1 MITKNPTAEEFEQ
14 SNTLRH
20 LVKRGKGVLFSGGKE
35 KLNEIAISLGY
46 DKKYPWAYEGL
57 FTSTVRWAR
66 KYPDEA
72 EAASS
77 VECEHRRRG
86 RTPAVYALDLYA
98 NWVIEDYTIAIL
110 LKMGFEVKRNGAD
123 ADRRIKSNKVTNDAD
138 LLMRIPGGRWR
149 EVELTSSYTA
159 LIAKHS
165 KFHLRDKKYPHL
177 KETKA
182 LVIQFELP
190 SGFFVM
196 FAPFYDEDKFT
207 VVHLDYFKPWKK
219 PAYEIGLKSD
229 RQKIPLGKVKEC
241 LTNNLK
247 RLDEL
252 DAAKEQMINE
262 SDPDDINDKFDE
274 ASEEFRNEWTK
285 ETLHEQQE
293 EYTADYEFA

>member
-1 MITKNPTAEEFEQ
+1 MITRNPTAEEFEK

-20 LVKRGKGVLFSGGKE
+20 LVKKGKGALFSGGKE
-35 KLNEIAISLGY
+35 KLKEIALSLGY

-57 FTSTVRWAR
+57 FTSTVKWAQ
-66 KYPDEA
+66 KYPKEA

-77 VECEHRRRG
+77 AECEHRRRG

-98 NWVIEDYTIAIL
+98 NWVIEDYTIGIL
-110 LKMGFEVKRNGAD
+110 RKMGFEVKRNGAD
-123 ADRRIKSNKVTNDAD
+123 ADRRIKSDKVTNDAD
-138 LLMRIPGGRWR
+138 LLIRVPGGKWR

-159 LIAKHS
+159 LIATYS

-177 KETKA
+177 KVAKA
-182 LVIQFELP
+182 LVMQLELP

-207 VVHLDYFKPWKK
+207 VVHLDYFKPWEK

-229 RQKIPLGKVKEC
+229 SQKIPLGKVKES
-241 LTNNLK
+241 LTENLK

-252 DAAKEQMINE
+252 DAAKERMIDE
-262 SDPDDINDKFDE
+262 SDPDDINDQFNE
-274 ASEEFRNEWTK
+274 ASEEFRNEPPE
-285 ETLHEQQE
+285 ETFQE
-293 EYTADYEFA
+293 TEEEDAADFEFA